1 MRRAHLGK
9 NFIQPLEGAVQ
20 MDLDP
25 AGGAGNILAVVFCS
39 PALETTA
46 GVIEP
51 AWLSGS
57 TYGVRTAHTTGH
69 SH

>member
-57 TYGVRTAHTTGH
+57 TYRVRTAHTTGH